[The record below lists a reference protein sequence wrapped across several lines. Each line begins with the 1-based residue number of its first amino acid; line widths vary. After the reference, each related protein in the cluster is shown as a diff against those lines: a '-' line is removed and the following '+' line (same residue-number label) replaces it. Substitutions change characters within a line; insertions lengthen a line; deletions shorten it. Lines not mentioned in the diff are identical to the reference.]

1 MKFEKKSLGSE
12 ASWKSTNPSSA
23 VTIAVAMARR
33 ARIRD
38 GRSMMGD
45 WTGLANGKEQTEG
58 NEGVCRGSGQWTGM
72 QYTSLQ

>member
-58 NEGVCRGSGQWTGM
+58 VCRGSGQWASM